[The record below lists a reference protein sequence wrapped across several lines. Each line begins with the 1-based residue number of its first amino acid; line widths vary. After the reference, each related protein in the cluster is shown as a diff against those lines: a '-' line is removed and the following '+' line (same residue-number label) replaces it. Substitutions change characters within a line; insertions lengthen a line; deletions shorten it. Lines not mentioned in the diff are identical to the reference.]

1 MTNQPAAVQ
10 VPDGAEDMALQDLS
24 GQDLVAQ
31 GLAAQGLV
39 VPDRTGKATAG
50 EQVAKRLSGPDAR
63 TGNSKGSSLRVLPAV
78 ITVPPQSLSPS
89 TPQWQRR

>member
-10 VPDGAEDMALQDLS
+10 VPDGAEDMALQGLWV
-24 GQDLVAQ
+24 QDLVAQ
-31 GLAAQGLV
+31 DLV

-50 EQVAKRLSGPDAR
+50 EQMAKGLSAPDAR
-63 TGNSKGSSLRVLPAV
+63 TGNSKASSLRVLPAV